1 MIQSFKRLFLPVA
14 ILICL
19 TFLLF
24 IINQVSGVYLLL
36 KEYDPEFALIALLL
50 ISLTLAGL
58 LFWPL
63 VLFVKL
69 PGPLTLPK
77 TIDEEPEY
85 QKRLLSR
92 LKRNKVLI
100 AKNAVPKD
108 IGMLPL
114 AIESLKAE
122 ANKVIFSTSNAV
134 FLTTSVSQNGKLDAL
149 TILATQSRMIWKI
162 AHIYYQRP
170 SLRQLTYLYA
180 NVGAASFLA
189 AELEEIDITQQ
200 LEPVIKSFFKNAAGK
215 SIPVIGPTAH
225 MIMDSLLQGATNS
238 FLTLRVGNITCSYCA
253 SPTFLSRKQ
262 LKSKAMKDAANQ
274 LKRVIANSSGQI
286 VSSIISATKKAGVD
300 TLKNTWEGVK
310 NTSSKIGDTIIETG
324 KKVNPFHKPSTKEE
338 IQ

>member
-1 MIQSFKRLFLPVA
+1 M
-14 ILICL
+14 
-19 TFLLF
+19 
-24 IINQVSGVYLLL
+24 
-36 KEYDPEFALIALLL
+36 
-50 ISLTLAGL
+50 
-58 LFWPL
+58 
-63 VLFVKL
+63 KL

-77 TIDEEPEY
+77 TIDEEPAY

-92 LKRNKVLI
+92 LKRNKVLLD
-100 AKNAVPKD
+100 KNAVPKD
-108 IGMLPL
+108 IASLPL
-114 AIESLKAE
+114 AIETLKTE

-149 TILATQSRMIWKI
+149 TILATQSTMIWKI

-189 AELEEIDITQQ
+189 AELEEIYITQQ

-238 FLTLRVGNITCSYCA
+238 FLTLRVGNIACSYCA

-262 LKSKAMKDAANQ
+262 LKSKAMKDAARQ
-274 LKRVIANSSGQI
+274 LKQVISDSSGQI
-286 VSSIISATKKAGVD
+286 VGSIISATKKAGVD

-310 NTSSKIGDTIIETG
+310 NAGSKIGDTIIETG
-324 KKVNPFHKPSTKEE
+324 KKANPFHKSSVKEE
-338 IQ
+338 NQ